1 MKKIIITTFI
11 LSLLIITYAFTQTKP
26 LYNNGD
32 IVLQT
37 TNGETG
43 KAIQLATHSKF
54 NHCGVL
60 FFENNEW
67 VVYEAVQ
74 PVGKISLLDF
84 NKRGKAT
91 IMRLKNASTILTTEA
106 IQKLKN
112 IYKEF
117 DHKNYDSK
125 YNWSNDELYCSEL
138 VYKLYFNGLGV
149 ELCKPRHL
157 KDFDLSN
164 PLVKKQLD
172 LKYNNHIPL
181 NEPMVAPSD
190 IETSSLLQLVN

>member
-1 MKKIIITTFI
+1 MKKIIGATLV
-11 LSLLIITYAFTQTKP
+11 LSLLLITYAFKQTKP

-74 PVGKISLLDF
+74 PVGKISLSDF

-91 IMRLKNASTILTTEA
+91 VMRLKNASTILTASA
-106 IQKLKN
+106 IQKLKT
-112 IYKEF
+112 IYKTY
-117 DHKNYDSK
+117 DGKNYDTK
-125 YNWSNDELYCSEL
+125 YNWSDDELYCSEL
-138 VYKLYFNGLGV
+138 VYKLYFNGLGI

-172 LKYNNHIPL
+172 IKYNNHIPL
-181 NEPMVAPSD
+181 DEPMVAPSD
-190 IETSSLLQLVN
+190 IETSNLLQIIN

>member
-138 VYKLYFNGLGV
+138 VYKLYFNGLGI